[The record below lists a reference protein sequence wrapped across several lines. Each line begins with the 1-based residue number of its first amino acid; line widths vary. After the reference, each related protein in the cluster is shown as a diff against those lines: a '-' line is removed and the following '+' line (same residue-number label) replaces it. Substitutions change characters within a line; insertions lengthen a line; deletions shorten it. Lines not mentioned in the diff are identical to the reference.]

1 MKAGET
7 AHLTATQLTLEGEGV
22 GTLQEREIH
31 TPGLF
36 PGEQADVR
44 IEAVSRHHARAHA
57 RVVRLTLAHEG
68 RRQAPC
74 PKHEAREGSCAGCA
88 LMELDEA
95 AQRKEKRDM
104 LRVRFGLEVHEVEGS
119 PLALGYRWSSKRV
132 AFGRPGALGLGSF
145 ARGSH
150 RTTSMH
156 GCLVDHPLLTQVFG
170 ALAQKASELGIEA
183 YDERTGQ
190 GDLRFVWAKT
200 NGEAC
205 IVTLVVSQAD
215 GRAAQELARADL
227 PCAGVLVS
235 VQSGASNSARGQA
248 PVLVRGLS
256 ALNTEL
262 LGETVEVGALG
273 FLQPNPRTAELCY
286 RALTDWPEGARGALA
301 FDLYAGSGVTTRA
314 LQRSFERVAPCESY
328 PESAQ
333 ALGVAPETAEHFL
346 ARMLAAPER
355 AVPELVVLNPPRKGL
370 GPEVCARLLE
380 LKSPE
385 VRIMSCGPEGL
396 ARDLQA
402 LSMGYRLA
410 WLRAFDTLPQTPHVE
425 LDDRIVVRVVV
436 SPGRVGERV
445 AAHDAVTPVQ
455 VNELARAIGAR

>member
-1 MKAGET
+1 VKAGET
-7 AHLTATQLTLEGEGV
+7 AHLTATDLTLEGEGV
-22 GTLQEREIH
+22 GTLEGREIH

-57 RVVRLTLAHEG
+57 RVVQLTVAHP
-68 RRQAPC
+68 RRREAPC
-74 PKHEAREGSCAGCA
+74 PKHEARFGACAGCA
-88 LMELDEA
+88 LMELDEQ
-95 AQRKEKRDM
+95 AQRDEKRTM
-104 LRVRFGLEVHEVEGS
+104 LRVRFGLSVSEVENS

-156 GCLVDHPLLTQVFG
+156 GCLVDHPLLTELF
-170 ALAQKASELGIEA
+170 AAIAQKACELGIEA
-183 YDERTGQ
+183 YDERTRQ

-200 NGEAC
+200 NGEAA
-205 IVTLVVSQAD
+205 IVTLVVSSAE
-215 GRAAQELARADL
+215 GRAAKELARADL

-235 VQSGASNSARGQA
+235 VQSRASNSARGQA
-248 PVLVRGLS
+248 PEVARGVS

-262 LGETVEVGALG
+262 LGETIEVGALG

-286 RALTDWPEGARGALA
+286 RALTEWPQGAKGALA

-314 LQRSFERVAPCESY
+314 LARSFSRVVPCESY

-346 ARMLAAPER
+346 ARVNADPER
-355 AVPELVVLNPPRKGL
+355 VVPERVVPELVVLNPPRKGL

-380 LKSPE
+380 LGSPE

-396 ARDLQA
+396 ARDLAA
-402 LSMGYRLA
+402 LAPHYELVS
-410 WLRAFDTLPQTPHVE
+410 LRAFDTLPQTPHVE
-425 LDDRIVVRVVV
+425 L
-436 SPGRVGERV
+436 V
-445 AAHDAVTPVQ
+445 AKLQRKAQA
-455 VNELARAIGAR
+455 